1 MAVFLAVFDNQ
12 YAKEKQEMLD
22 TTFYKQVTDSKITD
36 AIQIATDEAKKDGG
50 FYRTVQLGND
60 DENAAN
66 LNRVWNTDQYI
77 SSIYSSSYNKAYQNF
92 RKDTFGLEQPYRN
105 FLMQSEES
113 NPIYARV

>member
-1 MAVFLAVFDNQ
+1 MRQKDEDFTGQSSLALN
-12 YAKEKQEMLD
+12 
-22 TTFYKQVTDSKITD
+22 
-36 AIQIATDEAKKDGG
+36 
-50 FYRTVQLGND
+50 

-113 NPIYARV
+113 NPIYARFMGRKIHCYKV